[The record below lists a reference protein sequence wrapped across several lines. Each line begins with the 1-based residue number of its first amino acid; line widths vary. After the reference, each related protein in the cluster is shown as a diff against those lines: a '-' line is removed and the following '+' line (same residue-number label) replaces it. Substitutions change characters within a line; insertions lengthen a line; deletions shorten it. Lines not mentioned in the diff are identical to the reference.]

1 MIDKTITQLKKE
13 RDKNNETIKN
23 LKNKVS
29 KKELK
34 IILSKFE

>member
-1 MIDKTITQLKKE
+1 MISKIAELKKE
-13 RDKNNETIKN
+13 IDKNNETIKN

-29 KKELK
+29 KKQLN

>member
-29 KKELK
+29 KKELN